1 MAFIN
6 AQLDQSVKE
15 PEAAPEGEY
24 DLRIAKATRKE
35 SKNHNMMTEVMIV
48 VEGEQGVAPVYHY
61 LIDVNKDT
69 PAQQAEMRRL
79 ELKRFLQTFGI
90 KYDPNGYDD
99 EDLPGATGRCML
111 IQEEGDDS
119 VVRNK
124 MRLPR
129 LKG

>member
-24 DLRIAKATRKE
+24 DLRIIKANRKE
-35 SKNHNMMTEVMIV
+35 SKSGNMMTEVVIS
-48 VEGEQGVAPVYHY
+48 VEDEKGVAPIYHY
-61 LIDVNKDT
+61 LIDVTKDT
-69 PAQQAEMRRL
+69 PAQQADMRRL
-79 ELKRFLQTFGI
+79 ELKRFMQVFGI
-90 KYDPNGYDD
+90 KHADDGYDD

-111 IQEEGDDS
+111 TQEEGDDGI
-119 VVRNK
+119 VRNRL
-124 MRLPR
+124 RLPR